1 MRSGKKPPEDASVAR
16 EVASAMFVSFM
27 LGLTLRDGSGNLD
40 LCRGL
45 IGCQWHSRMQCCR
58 TGAIGVAECFAK

>member
-27 LGLTLRDGSGNLD
+27 LGLCIRLGWKMNVVEDPLLPSALARKLS
-40 LCRGL
+40 
-45 IGCQWHSRMQCCR
+45 
-58 TGAIGVAECFAK
+58 